1 MKNGKE
7 RKGNVELWI
16 EKGGKKWKAEKA
28 GKGRMDNRTW
38 RQKNGE
44 WRMVWNILI
53 CAYLQIC
60 DMLSVPR
67 HDTRACAFTFVTRSN
82 GVTVVAVVFFFQ
94 PYQSVSITCSMSYF
108 DHITKN
114 HWPVLIPI
122 FTIVIMQNPQPV
134 LGWFKDIYD
143 HVLSICRSS
152 IGGY

>member
-1 MKNGKE
+1 MESGKSWKRKNGLYNMKT
-7 RKGNVELWI
+7 K
-16 EKGGKKWKAEKA
+16 
-28 GKGRMDNRTW
+28 
-38 RQKNGE
+38 E

-82 GVTVVAVVFFFQ
+82 CVTVVAVVFFFFQ

-114 HWPVLIPI
+114 H
-122 FTIVIMQNPQPV
+122 
-134 LGWFKDIYD
+134 
-143 HVLSICRSS
+143 
-152 IGGY
+152 

>member
-1 MKNGKE
+1 MGKGESRMENGKQRTE
-7 RKGNVELWI
+7 GREWR
-16 EKGGKKWKAEKA
+16 AEKA
-28 GKGRMDNRTW
+28 GKGRMDNTIW

-53 CAYLQIC
+53 CVYLQLC

-67 HDTRACAFTFVTRSN
+67 QDTSACAFTFVTRSN
-82 GVTVVAVVFFFQ
+82 GVTMVSAVFFFQ
-94 PYQSVSITCSMSYF
+94 IYQSVSITCSMSYF

-122 FTIVIMQNPQPV
+122 LTIIIMRNPQPL

-143 HVLSICRSS
+143 YVLSICWSS
-152 IGGY
+152 IGRY